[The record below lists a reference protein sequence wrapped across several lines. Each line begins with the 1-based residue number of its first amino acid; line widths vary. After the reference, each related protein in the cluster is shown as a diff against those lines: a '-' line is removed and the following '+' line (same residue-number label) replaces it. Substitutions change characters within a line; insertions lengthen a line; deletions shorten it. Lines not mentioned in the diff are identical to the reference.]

1 MYTKVVTSAPFIFI
15 VSDFSYFYNQF
26 ETVVSSVVVDPN
38 KLYLDP
44 DLEFWPKL
52 DLDPGIVIN
61 FEGQM
66 VKIVLEENIFSL

>member
-1 MYTKVVTSAPFIFI
+1 MAAIRQLRERGEEVHVLDIGTGR
-15 VSDFSYFYNQF
+15 
-26 ETVVSSVVVDPN
+26 SSVVDPN

-44 DLEFWPKL
+44 DLEFWLKL

>member
-1 MYTKVVTSAPFIFI
+1 MVLSLHLKRSTDVPRKGKG
-15 VSDFSYFYNQF
+15 YNI
-26 ETVVSSVVVDPN
+26 SVVDPN

>member
-1 MYTKVVTSAPFIFI
+1 MAAIRQLRERGEEVHVLDIGTGR
-15 VSDFSYFYNQF
+15 
-26 ETVVSSVVVDPN
+26 SSVVDPN

-52 DLDPGIVIN
+52 DLDPGKVIN

-66 VKIVLEENIFSL
+66 VKIVLEENILSL